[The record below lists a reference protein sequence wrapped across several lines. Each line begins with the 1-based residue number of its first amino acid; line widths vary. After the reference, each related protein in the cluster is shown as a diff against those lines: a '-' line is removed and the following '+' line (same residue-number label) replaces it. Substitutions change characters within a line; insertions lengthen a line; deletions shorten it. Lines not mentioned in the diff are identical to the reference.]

1 MTRILLVDDEW
12 DVCDFMMRFFAER
25 NFQVFTATSGSDA
38 ILMAER
44 DKPHIVL
51 LDIRMKDISGIEVLK
66 KIRRIS
72 KDPKVVMVTCVSD
85 LDAMKEAKS
94 LGATAYI
101 TKPLV
106 LANLMEVVMS
116 NLGRRRN
123 FFNFGRHIN

>member
-25 NFQVFTATSGSDA
+25 NFEVFTATNGSDA
-38 ILMAER
+38 ILIAER
-44 DKPHIVL
+44 DKPHIAL
-51 LDIRMKDISGIEVLK
+51 LDIRMKDMSGIEVLK
-66 KIRRIS
+66 KIRRIN
-72 KDPKVVMVTCVSD
+72 KNLKVVMVTCVSD
-85 LDAMKEAKS
+85 LEAMKEAKS

-123 FFNFGRHIN
+123 FFNFGRHIS